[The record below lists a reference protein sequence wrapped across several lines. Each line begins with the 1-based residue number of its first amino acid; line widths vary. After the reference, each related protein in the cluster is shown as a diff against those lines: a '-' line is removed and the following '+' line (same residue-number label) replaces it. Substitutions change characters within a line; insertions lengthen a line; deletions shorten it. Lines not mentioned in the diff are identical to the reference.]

1 MAKRDALFLHLVFAG
16 LLVMAFLFS
25 EERLYAD
32 AGYYLSRVING
43 RGFWIEHNRLILFFS
58 QILPWLAVNARLPL
72 KAVIILYSL
81 GHVLYFYLLALI
93 AFYRLGDRYAAL
105 ALVLVQIT
113 GIGQSYFTPQFE
125 MYYGIGL
132 LILFSTLLA
141 KITCRELPRST
152 VNITLLLILGALVI
166 TSHPVNQYLFLFVLA
181 WDVIKNKRKVDR
193 LHVLLVS
200 LLVLGMIYKWFTFSP
215 YEQGKVGLL
224 LHFRSHKHYLQ
235 LLNLHYLSDLVI
247 YLIRYYWDAGLLFLI
262 TLIVFIRSKE
272 YSRMLLILIFSG
284 AYLLLVNVTYNGL
297 ESGRYM
303 EQVYF
308 PIVFLVLWP
317 YIDGVVRKPGTVIRA
332 VTLVMLTLIVV
343 IRPAGI
349 VKAGH
354 HFRERM
360 AQIKGMVAFSRQM
373 PGNKFYIAQATL
385 NQSTMDFGW
394 SLPVE
399 SMLLS
404 AEGSPQR
411 AVSVVTQEDLV
422 AAEKIRYPDPDQFIF
437 TRWEV
442 DDDSYLNTRYFQLT
456 RCVYRPLFITPDALR
471 RYGEKLHLSI
481 EPRKKYNANTTVAIL
496 VHIRNRN
503 TPPGTS
509 LFGCTPLLSCHWY
522 HNGQLYQWDGIRTPL
537 KGSIYNR
544 LKQTVMVQTPQEPG
558 EYLLTVEMLIEG
570 KMWFDNGVS
579 KMVKVE

>member
-1 MAKRDALFLHLVFAG
+1 MAKRDALFLHLIFAG
-16 LLVMAFLFS
+16 LFIMAFFFS

-58 QILPWLAVNARLPL
+58 QILPWLAVLARLPL

-93 AFYRLGDRYAAL
+93 AFYLLRDRYAAL
-105 ALVLVQIT
+105 ALILVQIT
-113 GIGQSYFTPQFE
+113 GISQSYFTPQFE

-132 LILFSTLLA
+132 LILFSALLA
-141 KITCRELPRST
+141 KMSSRDLPRST

-166 TSHPVNQYLFLFVLA
+166 TSHPVNQYLFLFVVV
-181 WDVIKNKRKVDR
+181 WDIIRNKRKIDN
-193 LHVLLVS
+193 LHILLVS
-200 LLVLGMIYKWFTFSP
+200 LLILGFIYKWFTFSP

-224 LHFRSHKHYLQ
+224 LHFRAHKHYLQ
-235 LLNLHYLSDLVI
+235 LRNLHYLLGLVI

-262 TLIVFIRSKE
+262 TLIVFIKSKE
-272 YSRMLLILIFSG
+272 YSRMILILIFTG
-284 AYLLLVNVTYNGL
+284 AYLLVVNITYNGL
-297 ESGRYM
+297 GSGRYM

-317 YIDGVVRKPGTVIRA
+317 YIDGVLRKPGTVIRA
-332 VTLVMLTLIVV
+332 VTLVLMSLILV

-354 HFRERM
+354 HFSERM

-373 PGNKFYIAQATL
+373 PGDRFYIGHATL
-385 NQSTMDFGW
+385 NEGTVDFGW

-404 AEGSPQR
+404 AERNSQR
-411 AVSVVTQEDLV
+411 AVSVVTQEDMEG
-422 AAEKIRYPDPDQFIF
+422 AEKIRQPGPGQFIF

-442 DDDSYLNTRYFQLT
+442 DDNSYLNVRYFKLT
-456 RCVYRPLFITPDALR
+456 PCEYKPLSLTPDALR
-471 RYGEKLHLSI
+471 RYGENLHLSI
-481 EPRKKYNANTTVAIL
+481 ESKKEYGVNATVIVP
-496 VHIRNRN
+496 VHIRNLN
-503 TPPGTS
+503 TPPGTA
-509 LFGCTPLLSCHWY
+509 LFGCTPLLSYHWY
-522 HNGQLYQWDGIRTPL
+522 RNGQLYQWDGIRTPV

-544 LKQTVMVQTPQEPG
+544 LKQTVTVQTPPEPG
-558 EYLLTVEMLIEG
+558 EYVLMVEMLVEG
-570 KMWFDNGVS
+570 MTWFGDGVS
-579 KMVKVE
+579 EKVTIR